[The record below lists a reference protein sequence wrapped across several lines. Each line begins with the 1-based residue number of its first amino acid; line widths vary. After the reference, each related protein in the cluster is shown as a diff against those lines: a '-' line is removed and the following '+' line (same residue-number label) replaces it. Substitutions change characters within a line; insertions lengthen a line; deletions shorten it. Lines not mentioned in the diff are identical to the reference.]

1 MIAFIGGWA
10 KIRRGARD
18 HVLGLYQRPAAAFA
32 RQRSHRLIEKPWLD
46 EFIAA
51 MGGNGRLLDIGC
63 GNGQPIAEYFI
74 RWHLPV
80 TGVDDAAAM
89 LDRARSRFPQQR
101 LIHLDMCAMALD
113 ETFEGLIAWDSF
125 FHLPREDQKLM
136 FPIFHRHSHT
146 GSALMFTS
154 GPGNGIAMGEFEG
167 EPLYHASLAPEE
179 YCALLTE
186 QGFAV
191 IDRVVEDPLCS
202 GHTIWLCKRVE

>member
-1 MIAFIGGWA
+1 MNDAAAGNI
-10 KIRRGARD
+10 
-18 HVLGLYQRPAAAFA
+18 LGLYQRHAAAFA
-32 RQRSHRLIEKPWLD
+32 RQRSRRLIEKPWLD
-46 EFIAA
+46 KFIAA

-74 RWHLPV
+74 RRHLSV
-80 TGVDDAAAM
+80 TGIDGAVAM

-101 LIHLDMCAMALD
+101 WLHLDMRAMALD

-136 FPIFHRHSHT
+136 FPIFNRHSHK

-154 GPGNGIAMGEFEG
+154 GPGNGIAMGEFAG
-167 EPLYHASLAPEE
+167 EPLYHASLAPDE
-179 YCALLTE
+179 YGALLAE

-191 IDRVVEDPLCS
+191 IDSVVEDPLCG